1 MWRESEQQRQS
12 ERKRESWTGRGR
24 SRERERGREGAAEKQ
39 RERERQLH
47 TEIERVGTYGHKRGA
62 CIHAKIINIRIYTH
76 DLTPK
81 IMQTE

>member
-1 MWRESEQQRQS
+1 MSSRDRVRESERAGQG
-12 ERKRESWTGRGR
+12 EGD
-24 SRERERGREGAAEKQ
+24 REREREGEREQQ
-39 RERERQLH
+39 RSRERQLH